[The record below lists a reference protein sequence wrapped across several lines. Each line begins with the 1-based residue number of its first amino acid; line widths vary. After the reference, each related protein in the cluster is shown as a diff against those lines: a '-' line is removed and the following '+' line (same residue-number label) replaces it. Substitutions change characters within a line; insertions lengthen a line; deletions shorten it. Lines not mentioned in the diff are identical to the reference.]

1 MTVLVVARD
10 YNQYAD
16 YLAENGYSK
25 DEYKLVRGL
34 DSILGYEWDTLE
46 ITVLDAGAPI
56 MLNHYFRSMLEYI
69 REKP

>member
-1 MTVLVVARD
+1 MVLVVARD

-25 DEYKLVRGL
+25 DEFKYIQGIDDIK
-34 DSILGYEWDTLE
+34 GYEWDTID

-56 MLNHYFRSMLEYI
+56 MLNYYFKSMLEYV
-69 REKP
+69 RERE